1 MRLQLGHGGVVFLF
15 DILSS
20 EWYYR
25 PNKYCHWRRWHDLVV
40 VIVVESKNMQCYG
53 SNSAVKASYY
63 DVLDMVKV
71 KSNW

>member
-25 PNKYCHWRRWHDLVV
+25 PNQYCHWHRWNDLVV
-40 VIVVESKNMQCYG
+40 VIVVESKNMHCYG
-53 SNSAVKASYY
+53 SNSTGSKGQLVRCTWHGES
-63 DVLDMVKV
+63 
-71 KSNW
+71 